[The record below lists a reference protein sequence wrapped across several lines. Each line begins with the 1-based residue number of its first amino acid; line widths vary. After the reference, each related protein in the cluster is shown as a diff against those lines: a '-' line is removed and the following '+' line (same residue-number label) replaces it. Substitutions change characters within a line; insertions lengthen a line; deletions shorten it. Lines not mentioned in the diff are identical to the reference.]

1 MTRRIVRRGS
11 VAGVRWRDDGD
22 HASGAGTVSENSD
35 AARYELIPSS
45 VPCEAAEIGIWLA
58 ALSDCRARTLKMI
71 AGMRNDELDWTCP
84 LSRNTIGT
92 LLYHMAAIELDWLYT
107 EILEREFPDDFRAW
121 FPHDVR
127 DSEGNL
133 ATVAGDSAQRHEERL
148 DYVRNRLVGAL
159 GIMSLSEFRRVQY
172 LETYEVTPQWAVHH
186 LLQHEAEHR
195 GQIAILRHRF
205 KDSKAI

>member
-1 MTRRIVRRGS
+1 
-11 VAGVRWRDDGD
+11 
-22 HASGAGTVSENSD
+22 
-35 AARYELIPSS
+35 
-45 VPCEAAEIGIWLA
+45 
-58 ALSDCRARTLKMI
+58 
-71 AGMRNDELDWTCP
+71 MRNDELDWTCP

-107 EILEREFPDDFRAW
+107 EILERKFPDDFRSW
-121 FPHDVR
+121 FPYDVR

-133 ATVAGDSAQRHEERL
+133 ATASGESVLRHEERL

-159 GIMSLSEFRRVQY
+159 GIMSLSEFRRVRY
-172 LETYEVTPQWAVHH
+172 LETYEVTPQWVVHH

-205 KDSKAI
+205 KDSKSI